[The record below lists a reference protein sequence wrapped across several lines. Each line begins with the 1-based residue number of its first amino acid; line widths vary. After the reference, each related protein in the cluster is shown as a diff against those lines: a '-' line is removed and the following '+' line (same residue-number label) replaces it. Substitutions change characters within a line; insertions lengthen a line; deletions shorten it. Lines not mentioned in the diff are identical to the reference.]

1 MIVCAYIALC
11 LFIIKC
17 IVSTYILM
25 SRDNAIV
32 GCSVSIIN
40 IIGIV
45 LSILGLIGLT
55 NL

>member
-1 MIVCAYIALC
+1 MIVCIYIALIM
-11 LFIIKC
+11 FIIKC

-32 GCSVSIIN
+32 GCSVTIIN

-45 LSILGLIGLT
+45 MSILGLIGLT